1 MATITSTSTRITIS
15 GTYKAFT
22 GGSGNTTT
30 VIQYS
35 SGSAPASG
43 DAGRFLLWQN
53 GSNTG
58 DWEVRFI
65 ESATL
70 STVTVTDGG
79 FSSAPSSGSTFVI
92 STNLDDIDAAFG
104 NSVVRKE
111 GRSFQIRN
119 RDFELANGAFV
130 ADVNASI
137 SSKSTQTGSGF
148 IGTYPVAN
156 GCVLQFGR
164 LIGGEANNSVETIGG
179 CQILFEIS
187 NGTLMFTTQGS
198 ANSNGP
204 VLNFYGCL
212 VESISN
218 GFTPFIRSPG
228 AMRIIGCVADG
239 PMGGRLYSPE
249 SELVDTRFSG
259 NVSGSNSWSLGA
271 TFTRPINNVFFYQND
286 TAIKAFQNF
295 TGKFTNV
302 TFADS
307 NTNIIDSS
315 GANSGLLFTFIDC
328 TTFADNKITN
338 TKGSYKQG
346 KSINYTLTNSAG
358 VGLTGV
364 KGAVYD
370 NAGAIQDGIKT
381 SASGAVDTIEAVFFD
396 RAHGSTSVNKAPFD
410 IRIRQYGYTYLGFQS
425 AVSESIKQEIRL
437 ADNTTLVSTEAQ
449 AAAITGISLN
459 FATETVTITQDAD
472 TQKLYDYYQYQ
483 LAQTANMIYA
493 EDLIRTGTSFNLDD
507 WDMVIDGCTYTGDAT
522 TTGLITL
529 SNGAVFTGTRTDAN
543 GTILPLRNISVTGL
557 SAGSRI
563 RIYNETTSTEVY
575 NAVVAGTSYAATYAE
590 GTGYNV
596 GDVLDLRV
604 AKIDKIEFVT
614 TVVATATGWSALVSQ
629 DNNAVYAEHGVD
641 GSTVTGISW
650 DSGNMQFDF
659 NETDNVIQGPD
670 IGAWYCYFITTE
682 IGIAEAFQALVWPQI
697 NRITNVTGK
706 VAITFDNVKATPLQI
721 NNLWVDRDDG
731 VSIIAA
737 ASDSIQINP
746 DAVFVKSLDS
756 IAENLVTMNTGIQK
770 SSKLIPYNTNIN

>member
-1 MATITSTSTRITIS
+1 MATITSTITRITIS

-35 SGSAPASG
+35 SGNAPASG

-629 DNNAVYAEHGVD
+629 DNNAVYVEHGVD

-670 IGAWYCYFITTE
+670 IGAWYYYFITTE

-706 VAITFDNVKATPLQI
+706 IAITFDNVKATPLQI

-731 VSIIAA
+731 ASIIAA

-770 SSKLIPYNTNIN
+770 ASKLIPYNTNIN